1 MISSSNNLKGGAPR
15 YRVKEIFPSLQG
27 EGSKVGTP
35 CLFVRFAGCNLW
47 NGKESGR
54 SDAVC
59 KYCDTDFLGG
69 DTFTHNELLAEVD
82 RAWNAALAP
91 PLIVL
96 TGGEPLLQ
104 VTDKLVEE
112 LSYLAEVDIE
122 TNGTVPT
129 PTADCHI
136 VCSPKPG
143 APLHRKVVV
152 DEYKVVYPQEGLQG
166 PDELREFVLNLPGR
180 FLKAPVY
187 IQPNAN
193 VANAERA
200 VLRFLK
206 TNVNCRMSLQTHK
219 ILNLR

>member
-1 MISSSNNLKGGAPR
+1 M
-15 YRVKEIFPSLQG
+15 
-27 EGSKVGTP
+27 GTP

-47 NGKESGR
+47 NGKETGR
-54 SDAVC
+54 ASAVC

-69 DTFTHNELLAEVD
+69 ERFTHRELVAEVE

-104 VTDKLVEE
+104 VTEDLLRDLGE
-112 LSYLAEVDIE
+112 LTEVAIE
-122 TNGTVPT
+122 TNGTVAT
-129 PTADCHI
+129 PEADCHI

-143 APLHRKVVV
+143 APLHPRAVV
-152 DEYKVVYPQEGLQG
+152 DEYKVVYPQEGLRSDQ
-166 PDELREFVLNLPGR
+166 DLRDFVLDLPGR
-180 FLKAPVY
+180 FHRTPVF

-193 VANAERA
+193 DPKATQR
-200 VLRFLK
+200 VLGFLK
-206 TNVNCRMSLQTHK
+206 RNINCRLSLQTHK